1 MDRIEIYQEIR
12 SMQITYSFHFVFYI
26 ILLIEHILMF
36 LKLFWN
42 NNTHLKIFIL
52 CSVVDFIF
60 LFYPIIPLI
69 LMYRII
75 LKKNLTRIFKTIS
88 LILII
93 LSLFFGLLINIF
105 FWINLNSTKNFFRE
119 CPFNLDDINKFVNN
133 EDSSDS
139 CGKRRCLLE
148 SINNEYEGYPYN
160 YICNYNSQEEFEID
174 PYTQYPVTSNDGSIH
189 YLKYFI
195 QCQQKNSINE
205 LFINKNNINDKNG
218 IYIYLQKCWNN
229 IDINGFYLCQR
240 YELPNKFDVDENY
253 NCPPNRYIVYLYLG
267 GIFLIILDIII
278 AFILWSLDYKSYSR
292 IILFENNED
301 ENAEI
306 NVNNNNE
313 QQRRHNE
320 TNTSSNNR
328 KGGDRNNQNENGNE
342 NNNQNNNIGSENFER
357 NEYIHQPTE
366 TIIIVKDKKTINNS
380 SNIKSSDRLN
390 SGLNSEDV
398 SKSNVNN
405 SNNIKRKNKKG
416 KENIIGSL
424 ISQSESQNMI
434 SKTSEKENESED
446 SKSIGKKNIVL
457 TKNNFIN
464 DKEKIF
470 NDNEDINFNNNIKYD
485 DYHNNND
492 EDEKEVENKKEQNNC
507 LIRNK
512 NINLNLN
519 NNIVNNKKQE
529 TSKNRPKIK
538 IVLTNDERNN
548 INLKETN
555 NSVKTT
561 IAQKNKEEKIEN
573 NKSNN
578 NTESVEENRKFEH
591 IIEDINEN
599 YHTKTPKKEIK
610 SLNFNFSQVLTNIRD
625 SDQITLFKNTN
636 GSIIKE
642 ERKEETERSIK
653 GEEEEKNNYNKVK
666 NDNKRLN
673 ISMLTPLKMKS
684 KSKDKD
690 KNDEQRLKAFFKND
704 SQSSLIVEES
714 NKNGNHSP
722 MVENNKE

>member
-12 SMQITYSFHFVFYI
+12 SMQIAYSFHFVFYI
-26 ILLIEHILMF
+26 ILGIEHLLMI

-42 NNTHLKIFIL
+42 NSTHLKLFIS
-52 CSVVDFIF
+52 CSIIDLVF

-105 FWINLNSTKNFFRE
+105 FWINLKSTTSFSRE
-119 CPFNLDDINKFVNN
+119 CPFNLDDINIFVNN
-133 EDSSDS
+133 EDSSDR
-139 CGKRRCLLE
+139 CDKRRCLLE
-148 SINNEYEGYPYN
+148 SINYDYEGYPYN
-160 YICNYNSQEEFEID
+160 YICNYNSQGEFEID
-174 PYTQYPVTSNDGSIH
+174 PNTQYPVTSSDGSIH

-195 QCQQKNSINE
+195 QCEQKNTINE
-205 LFINKNNINDKNG
+205 LFINKTNINDKNE

-229 IDINGFYLCQR
+229 IYINGFYLCQR
-240 YELPNKFDVDENY
+240 YEFPNKFEVDKNY
-253 NCPPNRYIVYLYLG
+253 NCPKNNYNVILYLS

-278 AFILWSLDYKSYSR
+278 AFIPWSLDYKSYSR
-292 IILFENNED
+292 ILLFETNED

-313 QQRRHNE
+313 QQGRHNE

-328 KGGDRNNQNENGNE
+328 NGGDRNNQNENGNE
-342 NNNQNNNIGSENFER
+342 NNNQNNNIGSENYER
-357 NEYIHQPTE
+357 NDYIHQPTE

-390 SGLNSEDV
+390 SGLNSNDV

-416 KENIIGSL
+416 NENIIGSL

-446 SKSIGKKNIVL
+446 SKSMGKKNIVL

-464 DKEKIF
+464 DKDKIF
-470 NDNEDINFNNNIKYD
+470 NDIEDINFNNNIKYD
-485 DYHNNND
+485 EYHNNND
-492 EDEKEVENKKEQNNC
+492 EDEKEGENKKEQNNC

-512 NINLNLN
+512 NINLN
-519 NNIVNNKKQE
+519 NIILNNKKQE

-578 NTESVEENRKFEH
+578 NTESVEDNNRKFEH

-642 ERKEETERSIK
+642 ERREETERSIK
-653 GEEEEKNNYNKVK
+653 GEEEKNNYNKSK

-673 ISMLTPLKMKS
+673 ISMLTPLKMKN

-690 KNDEQRLKAFFKND
+690 KKDELRLKTFFKND

-722 MVENNKE
+722 MEGNN